1 MRARIPWQMI
11 LTKGPVLIEAASGLL
26 NVTRR
31 RPDDI
36 AAAKDVG
43 ALRDQVAALAKDQQA
58 SADLL
63 RQVADHV
70 STLAKGAE
78 ATAARAQWALIA
90 ATVGCV
96 LGFVAML
103 IALIR

>member
-1 MRARIPWQMI
+1 
-11 LTKGPVLIEAASGLL
+11 
-26 NVTRR
+26 
-31 RPDDI
+31 
-36 AAAKDVG
+36 
-43 ALRDQVAALAKDQQA
+43 
-58 SADLL
+58 
-63 RQVADHV
+63 VADHV